1 MQTGYTCESGVLK
14 SLSLSHYKHF
24 ENSYDPKVKLL
35 VLTDNLKVYHAAF
48 RKDRAELRLSIQ
60 FDEREK
66 VNIGLFKTKWD

>member
-1 MQTGYTCESGVLK
+1 MQTGYTCESEVLK
-14 SLSLSHYKHF
+14 SLSFSHYKHF

-35 VLTDNLKVYHAAF
+35 VYHVAF
-48 RKDRAELRLSIQ
+48 RNDMAELRPSIQ